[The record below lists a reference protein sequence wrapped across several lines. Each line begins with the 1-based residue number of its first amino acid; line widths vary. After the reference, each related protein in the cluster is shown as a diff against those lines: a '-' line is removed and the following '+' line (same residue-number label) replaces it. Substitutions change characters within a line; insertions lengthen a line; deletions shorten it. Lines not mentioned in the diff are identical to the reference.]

1 MRRLGTK
8 EASLA
13 VVDAVVTVV
22 KGVEDRG
29 VWGMK
34 MARMSSRRGT
44 RNQRRPS
51 EENADDCLRGVLV
64 TKWGVIQVTFC
75 GFLASLP
82 VFRASGVVNWRV
94 ISSEQ
99 VLYQKCKLS
108 FSVAVALTLTGES
121 CNDDGP
127 GF

>member
-8 EASLA
+8 DAILA
-13 VVDAVVTVV
+13 VVDAVMTVV
-22 KGVEDRG
+22 KGVEKRG

-34 MARMSSRRGT
+34 MARMSSRKGT

-82 VFRASGVVNWRV
+82 GFRASGVVNW
-94 ISSEQ
+94 Q
-99 VLYQKCKLS
+99 VMLR
-108 FSVAVALTLTGES
+108 E
-121 CNDDGP
+121 
-127 GF
+127 